1 MTNSEI
7 QRTTTRLRRFVRR
20 NLQDVK
26 SLGWSISCKKMKTL
40 TVIHFPK
47 LMQGLVK
54 SIPGLFA
61 VLILRAIRPFVVIRI
76 TPINA
81 SRFGHLA
88 LDPEMF
94 LAERTLDV
102 NSRKNRCFDIWYLW
116 HRPFP
121 VSNQYLVNLWKK
133 NLRVW
138 PSSIV
143 GPADA
148 LNRLL
153 PGGAAHQ
160 PPYRKNIPGVMNHVQ
175 GDPYDVFY
183 RVRPTLSI
191 PETDAQ
197 DARQKLRELGYDAF
211 SRHVCLVVRDS
222 HHFASMSRV
231 DFSDHNFRNSDI
243 RMYQDASDYLEEQG
257 YFVFRMGIKTEREML
272 RTSSRIIDYS
282 KSDLRSEEMD
292 LFLLSTCTFCI
303 STGTGPDGV
312 ALAFR
317 KPVLYTNLSQ
327 INQMGLTFHSRFIPR
342 RFIEKETQMEIP
354 LSRIFSEGLD
364 QVRSGDELDSRGFV
378 QLSNSSEDLRNAA
391 EEMHLRL
398 SGKWTESDASLKL
411 QDLFLSQV
419 PQYLKQG
426 TIRGGICS
434 TFLERYEHWTR

>member
-1 MTNSEI
+1 M
-7 QRTTTRLRRFVRR
+7 
-20 NLQDVK
+20 
-26 SLGWSISCKKMKTL
+26 GWSNFRRKLKTL
-40 TVIHFPK
+40 TVIHLPK
-47 LMQGLVK
+47 LVSFLVM
-54 SIPGLFA
+54 SIPGLLA
-61 VLILRAIRPFVVIRI
+61 VLIIRAIRPFVVIRI

-94 LAERTLDV
+94 LAERELGDEEKK
-102 NSRKNRCFDIWYLW
+102 RAYFDIWYLW

-121 VSNQYLVNLWKK
+121 MSNQYLVDLWKDS
-133 NLRVW
+133 LRIW
-138 PSSIV
+138 PASLVQPIET
-143 GPADA
+143 

-153 PGGAAHQ
+153 PGGTAHQ
-160 PPYRKNIPGVMNHVQ
+160 PQYRKGIPDLMNHVQ
-175 GDPYDVFY
+175 GDPFDVFY

-222 HHFASMSRV
+222 QHFASMSRV
-231 DFSDHNFRNSDI
+231 DFSDHIFRNSDI
-243 RMYQDASDYLEEQG
+243 RMYQDASDYLEKQG
-257 YFVFRMGIKTEREML
+257 YFVFRMGLNTEREMV

-282 KSDLRSEEMD
+282 RSDFRSEKMD
-292 LFLLSTCTFCI
+292 LFLLSTCTFCM

-342 RFIEKETQMEIP
+342 RFFEKETQLEIP
-354 LSRIFSEGLD
+354 LSRIVREGLD
-364 QVRSGDELDSRGFV
+364 RVRSGDELDSRGFA
-378 QLSNSSEDLRNAA
+378 QLSNSPEDLRNAA

-398 SGKWTESDASLKL
+398 SGKWTESDASLKR
-411 QDLFLSQV
+411 QDLFLGQV

-434 TFLERYEHWTR
+434 TFLDRYEHWTK